1 MFISKNEADHFSYE
15 DSIIKDAQIPE
26 DHITLQVDALI
37 VEPKNSQNTN
47 FQRSYADTATV
58 YFEKGKILKGIKE
71 GYKRYDANDKLLE
84 EVADQEL
91 DDEQLGALLA
101 GLREQ
106 YLYDLKE
113 VGSKKTTDGEI
124 EKSDKNTADDE
135 SAVNGNVGVHQYVL
149 GIEMAT
155 DDITGVDAD
164 SYQLLVSCSEMK
176 ISWARYLNRIS
187 Q

>member
-15 DSIIKDAQIPE
+15 DSVIKDVQITD
-26 DHITLQVDALI
+26 DHISLQVDALI
-37 VEPKNSQNTN
+37 VEPQNSQNTN
-47 FQRSYADTATV
+47 FQRSYADTATIF
-58 YFEKGKILKGIKE
+58 FENGKILKGVKE

-91 DDEQLGALLA
+91 NDEQLGTLLS
-101 GLREQ
+101 GLKEQ

-113 VGSKKTTDGEI
+113 VDSEKPADGVM
-124 EKSDKNTADDE
+124 EKSDKNAADDE
-135 SAVNGNVGVHQYVL
+135 SAADGNVGMHQYVL

-164 SYQLLVSCSEMK
+164 SYQLLVSCGDMK
-176 ISWARYLNRIS
+176 VSWARYLNRIS